1 MKLSRTLVMLI
12 CALVLSGC
20 QSVYYYGQ
28 AIDGQLR
35 ILMGR
40 EPIAKILD
48 DPEASEKLKIRLSL
62 ILEIREFAQNQLY
75 LPVKQNYLSYVEL
88 QRSYVVWNVIAAP
101 EFSLAPKTWCYP
113 IVGCVAYRGY
123 FSEKD
128 AQSYAGSLQKKNY
141 DIYVGGVTAY
151 STLGWFDDPVL
162 STIIRLTDTQSAAL
176 IYHELAHHFNESFA
190 TAVEQEGVRRWLR
203 VRRDPQIYDAY
214 LQNYRQH
221 RQFVELIMKYRRQF
235 ESLYQSKKTESEK
248 RDQKAKLYYQLKRDH
263 DILKQQW
270 EGISRYDYWFN
281 QPLNNA
287 QMVSVLTYQDLV
299 PAFVRLLNQKNG
311 DIKQFYSACQKLGKM
326 SKTDRYQYL
335 TGYLDN
341 Q

>member
-1 MKLSRTLVMLI
+1 VF
-12 CALVLSGC
+12 ALVLSGC

-28 AIDGQLR
+28 AINGQLS
-35 ILMGR
+35 ILMDR

-48 DPEASEKLKIRLSL
+48 DPDASEKLKTRLSL
-62 ILEIREFAQNQLY
+62 ILEIREFSHNQLY
-75 LPVKQNYLSYVEL
+75 LPVKQNYLSYVDL
-88 QRSYVVWNVIAAP
+88 KRPYVVWNVFAAP

-123 FSEKD
+123 FSEKN
-128 AQSYAGSLQKKNY
+128 AQKYAGSLQKKNY

-162 STIIRLTDTQSAAL
+162 STIIRLTETQSAAL
-176 IYHELAHHFNESFA
+176 IFHELAHQLLYVPDDTAFNESFA
-190 TAVEQEGVRRWLR
+190 TAIEQEGVRRWLLAG
-203 VRRDPQIYDAY
+203 RDPQSYNAY
-214 LQNYRQH
+214 LPNYRQH
-221 RQFVELIMKYRRQF
+221 RQFVDLIMKYRRQF
-235 ESLYQSKKTESEK
+235 ETLYQSNKPESEK
-248 RDQKAKLYYQLKRDH
+248 RDQKAKLFYQLKQDH

-270 EGISRYDYWFN
+270 NGISRYDYWFN

-287 QMVSVLTYQDLV
+287 QMVTVLAYQDLV
-299 PAFVRLLNQKNG
+299 PAFVSLLNQQNG
-311 DIKQFYSACQKLGKM
+311 DIKQFYSECQKLAKM
-326 SKTDRYQYL
+326 PKTVRYQNL